1 MNKNQDIERIKEYCK
16 QYMERQYGLKNDYI
30 RGFRKSK
37 NGLFIYGHK
46 VYAPVYNIIYKI
58 HTYISWYE
66 SNNYEYINTLLDNF
80 VLDCKRLRE
89 SD

>member
-1 MNKNQDIERIKEYCK
+1 MIISEELENLKEYCK
-16 QYMERQYGLKNDYI
+16 QYLEREYGRKNNYI
-30 RGFRKSK
+30 KSMRKSK

-46 VYAPVYNIIYKI
+46 VYAPAYSLIYKI
-58 HTYISWYE
+58 HTYIAWYE

-89 SD
+89 V